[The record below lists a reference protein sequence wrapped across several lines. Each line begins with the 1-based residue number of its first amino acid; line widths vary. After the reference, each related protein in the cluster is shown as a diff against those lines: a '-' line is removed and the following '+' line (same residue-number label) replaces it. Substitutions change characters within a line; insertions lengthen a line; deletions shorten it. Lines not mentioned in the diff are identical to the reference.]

1 MVNQSQITYLT
12 IEVVLDEPE
21 SLTAQSLTLP
31 VHLVILEA
39 QKREVGRSSMAR
51 LGAKTRAAAINH
63 LIQNTGIDTKD
74 NFSLYK
80 FSSKQLVGGVN
91 SKAFYD
97 TKCFRFRFVSG
108 APIKLF

>member
-12 IEVVLDEPE
+12 IELILDEPE

-31 VHLVILEA
+31 VQLVILEA

-63 LIQNTGIDTKD
+63 LIQDTGIDKGLVQKLRKCTTSQS
-74 NFSLYK
+74 FTSK
-80 FSSKQLVGGVN
+80 FTGGFMALPAAH
-91 SKAFYD
+91 S
-97 TKCFRFRFVSG
+97 
-108 APIKLF
+108 